1 MFSRAAV
8 QGAAAWCTHVCR
20 NYCCLASV
28 VGVDLRVSVLSP
40 RAAMMDAGGQSA
52 GSVEVG
58 SEVGAWILCGAAVWR
73 HVDGGEESF
82 AGADLA
88 GPPVLF
94 GSIRHGDHVASSE
107 VQLAAL
113 LSREII

>member
-1 MFSRAAV
+1 MS
-8 QGAAAWCTHVCR
+8 
-20 NYCCLASV
+20 
-28 VGVDLRVSVLSP
+28 VSVLSP

-58 SEVGAWILCGAAVWR
+58 SEVGAWILCGAAVGR

-88 GPPVLF
+88 GPPVLL
-94 GSIRHGDHVASSE
+94 GPVRHGDHVASSE

-113 LSREII
+113 LRREII